1 MTTWLYD
8 GTFDGFL
15 SAVFD
20 LYWQRTAD
28 VRIRKELVYIPSM
41 REQAIF
47 MPTVTANAERVWIGL
62 GKRLSPRVMQDLFA
76 CYLAEQDGEED
87 NMVAFIRYVFA
98 TGQALEPDAQ
108 HPGLLRVKELAA
120 KAWQEKQ
127 ALEEQLRFEIAIE
140 EEPLYYAMVEQAYN
154 VLPLTVAYFKQRY
167 TAQRWFIYDLGR
179 RYGIFYAH
187 GRADAT
193 VLLFEAAQRAT
204 HDIAAVWTPDEGMYR
219 RLWKAAHGQGSSM
232 PRGGSRQLQLRYVSR
247 GYEKYVQSW

>member
-98 TGQALEPDAQ
+98 TGQALEPDAR
-108 HPGLLRVKELAA
+108 HPGLLRVKEVAA
-120 KAWQEKQ
+120 KVWQEKQ
-127 ALEEQLRFEIAIE
+127 ALEEQLRFE
-140 EEPLYYAMVEQAYN
+140 
-154 VLPLTVAYFKQRY
+154 RY
-167 TAQRWFIYDLGR
+167 RKSLFIMPWWNR
-179 RYGIFYAH
+179 RI
-187 GRADAT
+187 
-193 VLLFEAAQRAT
+193 
-204 HDIAAVWTPDEGMYR
+204 MYC
-219 RLWKAAHGQGSSM
+219 L
-232 PRGGSRQLQLRYVSR
+232 
-247 GYEKYVQSW
+247 